1 MTVRVK
7 SQEDIPQAIYQAEPG
22 FVGVNIK
29 RDSKGFTIRFEY
41 TDERAE

>member
-7 SQEDIPQAIYQAEPG
+7 NQEDIPQAIYQAEPG

-29 RDSKGFTIRFEY
+29 RDSKGFTIRFDY
-41 TDERAE
+41 TDD